1 VDVCAGGAS
10 FVLRSRSCAD
20 KEGVQGAIS
29 TTVRDPS
36 LASNSG
42 TDGADR
48 TRASGEEG
56 FTGVELL
63 VVISIAL
70 VLIAGVTGFIVVSL
84 RQANRV
90 TSRTVAARQAE
101 VFLARLTRE
110 VRAAQYIESSTN
122 GSNTTPVNVTYGE
135 GSSSATFYLPVAGS
149 TGKGTQ
155 VTWTCT
161 AKASCTRTLA
171 GGSAVTF
178 LKGVESATFTP
189 LGSSGVQLA
198 SGAGAASSPSYPSS
212 IRITL
217 SVKQISQA
225 DRSQTQTVGTSASPI
240 LVQDGVNLRNYS

>member
-1 VDVCAGGAS
+1 
-10 FVLRSRSCAD
+10 
-20 KEGVQGAIS
+20 VQGAIC
-29 TTVRDPS
+29 TIVRDPL
-36 LASNSG
+36 LASHAV

-48 TRASGEEG
+48 KRASGEEG
-56 FTGVELL
+56 CTGVELL

-70 VLIAGVTGFIVVSL
+70 IVITGVTGFIVVSL

-101 VFLARLTRE
+101 VFLARLTHE
-110 VRAAQYIESSTN
+110 VREAQHIESSTN
-122 GSNTTPVNVTYGE
+122 GSNTTPVNVTYGG
-135 GSSSATFYLPVAGS
+135 GSSSVTFYLPVAGS

-161 AKASCTRTLA
+161 VKASCTRTVA
-171 GGSAVTF
+171 GGSAVTM
-178 LKGVESATFTP
+178 LTGVESAAFTP
-189 LGSSGVQLA
+189 LGSSGAQLE

-212 IRITL
+212 ISIAL

-240 LVQDGVNLRNYS
+240 LVQDGVDLRNYS